1 MSHKNPFVFI
11 VLRRVRAASAAASR
25 IVTDGK
31 IHAAGQS
38 WRRILPARS
47 RAGLRRDAVDSNSR

>member
-38 WRRILPARS
+38 
-47 RAGLRRDAVDSNSR
+47 